1 MRESYEKGDLIR
13 EHVKQLKSQE
23 DEKNQKKLDQKLDSL
38 FL

>member
-13 EHVKQLKSQE
+13 AHVKQLESQE
-23 DEKNQKKLDQKLDSL
+23 DSKNQKKLDEKLDSL